1 MNINKVLF
9 NFIKIAFS
17 IMIILLLVY
26 VLSHF
31 AGKAYGFGY
40 SLFNDESVTKGE
52 GKEVK
57 IVIKSGMS
65 NKEIG
70 ELLKKK
76 GLIKDSN
83 LFWIQSEMVSLSSK
97 VRPGTYVLNTSM
109 SVDEIINKMI
119 KQNET
124 SEKQIQTQ

>member
-17 IMIILLLVY
+17 IMIVLLLVY
-26 VLSHF
+26 AISFF
-31 AGKAYGFGY
+31 AGKPYRLGY
-40 SLFNDESVTKGE
+40 SLFNEESVTKGE

-57 IVIKSGMS
+57 VVIKSDMS

-70 ELLKKK
+70 ELLEKK
-76 GLIKDSN
+76 GLIKNSN
-83 LFWIQSEMVSLSSK
+83 LFWIHCEMASLSSK
-97 VRPGTYVLNTSM
+97 VKPGTYVLNTSM
-109 SVDEIINKMI
+109 SMEEIINKMI

-124 SEKQIQTQ
+124 SEKQIQAQ